1 MNGSTRAGIAAVLL
15 VVVWIVVY
23 WRTTPPAGDDARVV
37 GGTLASP
44 GFAARNPAVEA
55 PPQPPPAAPVH
66 SATANTPST
75 VPLRQ
80 ETASPTPDAS
90 LVAQGIINR
99 AAQPMATPPAGP
111 AVPPAKPA
119 PKPGE
124 TIPPTFDMYEVQ
136 KGDNAQ
142 VISQKKYGT
151 TKHWRAVLKANPLLD
166 FTRLKPGKVIKVP
179 HDPDNTQG
187 VVVESPATE
196 SEFVEYTVASG
207 DTLIGIAQALYG
219 KSSMWQDIR
228 AANPSLD
235 EDGSNLKP
243 GMKLKVPP
251 PTKGADGSR

>member
-23 WRTTPPAGDDARVV
+23 WRTTPPPSDDARVV

-44 GFAARNPAVEA
+44 GFAARNPVVEA
-55 PPQPPPAAPVH
+55 PPQPSPTAPLPD
-66 SATANTPST
+66 TIPNTPST

-80 ETASPTPDAS
+80 EASPSPDAS

-99 AAQPMATPPAGP
+99 AAQPMANTPSGP

-187 VVVESPATE
+187 VVVESPAAE

-228 AANPSLD
+228 AANPALD

-251 PTKGADGSR
+251 PTKGASSSR